1 MAVYGYDRTS
11 TKEQHLDRGILE
23 IKKFCQARRI
33 ELTDMF
39 TDQQTGRNFERPE
52 YLFLRKRIQPGDTLI
67 LTEIDRFGRNKA
79 EILKELQYFEERH
92 VRVMILEIPTTLT
105 DLSGSDD
112 KFAKYVVEMI
122 NRLLIELYAIDAEKE
137 VETKKKRQTEGYR
150 AKRLRG
156 EWDDIGRPVAV
167 DFNRFAETY
176 RKVEAGEMRPIECRT
191 LLRISSATYYRYRD
205 RYLKQKRS

>member
-11 TKEQHLDRGILE
+11 TKEQHLDRGLLE
-23 IKKFCQARRI
+23 IKRFCHERRM
-33 ELTDMF
+33 ELTDIF

-105 DLSGSDD
+105 DLSGIDD
-112 KFAKYVVEMI
+112 KF
-122 NRLLIELYAIDAEKE
+122 
-137 VETKKKRQTEGYR
+137 
-150 AKRLRG
+150 
-156 EWDDIGRPVAV
+156 GRPAAV
-167 DFNRFAETY
+167 VFDRFVEVY
-176 RKVEAGEMRPIECRT
+176 RKVEAGEMRPIECRA
-191 LLRISSATYYRYRD
+191 LLHISSATYYRYRD
-205 RYLKQKRS
+205 KYLKQER

>member
-11 TKEQHLDRGILE
+11 TKEQHLDRGLLE
-23 IKKFCQARRI
+23 IKRFCHERRM
-33 ELTDMF
+33 ELTDIF

-105 DLSGSDD
+105 DLSGIDD
-112 KFAKYVVEMI
+112 KFA
-122 NRLLIELYAIDAEKE
+122 
-137 VETKKKRQTEGYR
+137 
-150 AKRLRG
+150 
-156 EWDDIGRPVAV
+156 
-167 DFNRFAETY
+167 
-176 RKVEAGEMRPIECRT
+176 
-191 LLRISSATYYRYRD
+191 
-205 RYLKQKRS
+205 